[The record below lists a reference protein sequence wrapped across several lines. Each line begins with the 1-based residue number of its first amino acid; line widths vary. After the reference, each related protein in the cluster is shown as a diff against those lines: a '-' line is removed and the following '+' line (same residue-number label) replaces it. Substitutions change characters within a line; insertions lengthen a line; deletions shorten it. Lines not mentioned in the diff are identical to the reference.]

1 VADHLTEGY
10 LERHPAAAARS
21 LARLDERD
29 VADLI
34 ASSPAHLSA
43 GVLAHMTTGMAVRC
57 LEQLQPKTA
66 AEIAAYM
73 PAQAA
78 VPRLRLMS
86 RDRLQLLLSN
96 LPRLSAARLRLHL
109 RYPETAIGALIDTD
123 VLTLGQELRVGDALR
138 QIRHS
143 RARQNHSLYVLD
155 DRRHLAGMVDIS
167 DLLAQA
173 DRVPVFR
180 IQQKVPVVFNVR
192 ASIHA
197 VDDHPAWLNHDAL
210 PVVNRSGAFQGV
222 LQRAAV
228 MREEQSLLTEVAEQ
242 RELATTRLAL
252 ADLLWLAFASLFPGS
267 RSDSPSKTSED

>member
-1 VADHLTEGY
+1 MVDHLIEGY

-21 LARLDERD
+21 LTRLDERD
-29 VADLI
+29 VAELI
-34 ASSPAHLSA
+34 AASPAHLSA
-43 GVLAHMTTGMAVRC
+43 GVLAQMTPGMAVRC
-57 LEQLQPKTA
+57 LEQLPPKTA
-66 AEIAAYM
+66 AEIAASM

-78 VPRLRLMS
+78 VARLRLMS
-86 RDRLQLLLSN
+86 RDRLRVLLSN

-123 VLTLGQELRVGDALR
+123 VLTLGQELRVGDALH

-143 RARQNHSLYVLD
+143 RARQNHSLFVLD
-155 DRRHLAGMVDIS
+155 DRRHLTGMVDIS

-180 IQQKVPVVFNVR
+180 IQQKLPVVFNVR
-192 ASIHA
+192 TSIHA
-197 VDDHPAWLNHDAL
+197 IDDHPAWLNHDAL
-210 PVVNRSGAFQGV
+210 PVVNRSGTFQGV

-252 ADLLWLAFASLFPGS
+252 ADLLWLTFASLFAGS
-267 RSDSPSKTSED
+267 RGSSPHKAPEE